1 MLTAILSGFLFSLFL
16 VFAGK
21 FFKGKL
27 AVLSALVPLGL
38 FIYFAS
44 FIKRIS
50 QGEVI
55 TRHYEW
61 VPSFGV
67 NLNFTLDGLSLLFSL
82 LITGIGFL
90 VFAYTAE
97 YLKGH
102 KYLDRFYG
110 YLGMFMGAMLGLV
123 LSDNLLSMFVFWE
136 LTSISSFFLIGFN
149 NTSKASRKSAILAL
163 AITGSG
169 GFLFLAGSLLLG
181 SVAGTYSITEML
193 TQSDVIIGSSF
204 YVWIVILLF
213 GAAFTK
219 SAQFP
224 FHFWLPGAMK
234 APTPVS
240 TYLHSATM
248 VKAGIYLLLRFT
260 PILGGE
266 EIWNTTLILVGGVT
280 MFYSAVHTLFRTDL
294 KGVLAYSTIS
304 VLGILVFLIGMGTQY
319 ALTAAAVYIVVHAL
333 YKATLFL
340 ITGIIDHE
348 TGTRDV
354 TVLSGLRK
362 VMLPVAI
369 AGFLA
374 AISSAGMPPTI
385 GFVGKDLVY
394 ESTLHM
400 KSWSVV
406 LTVVAIGTNIL
417 VLYAGFVAGI
427 KPFTGKLP
435 EAQSKVHMPGFL
447 MWLPPMI
454 LAILGILF
462 GIYPAFIDGPIVKG
476 VVSAVGM
483 AGEEVHL
490 KLWHGFN
497 LVLLL
502 SALTLALGII
512 LYFVWKPSKKRE
524 AFIAKFDS
532 IAPITLIHK
541 FGSGVWHFSNI
552 WTRIF
557 QNGFLRNY
565 VSTIVLFLVGLV
577 GYSLFNGDQKFFIDF
592 SSFSRMTYYELI
604 IMGIMFLSVLF
615 VVGARSRLTAVVAM
629 GVVGYAICL
638 MFVIYS
644 APDLAMTQF
653 SIDTLTVILF
663 VLVLSSLPKYLSISD
678 YKMRMIDG
686 TLSIALGLV
695 VTLISLQVLNEPVN
709 KEVSNFYA
717 ENAYVLAKGKNVVNV
732 ILVDFRGIDTLI
744 EISVLTVAA
753 LGVFSLLKLRL
764 KRDDRELKD

>member
-1 MLTAILSGFLFSLFL
+1 MLTAILSGFLFSFFL

-55 TRHYEW
+55 TRNYEW

-67 NLNFTLDGLSLLFSL
+67 NLSFNLDGLSLLFSL

-193 TQSDVIIGSSF
+193 TQSDAIIGSDF

-266 EIWNTTLILVGGVT
+266 EIWNTTLIIVGGVT
-280 MFYSAVHTLFRTDL
+280 MLYSAVHTLFRTDL

-400 KSWSVV
+400 QSWSVV
-406 LTVVAIGTNIL
+406 LTIVAIATNIL

-476 VVSAVGM
+476 VVNAVGM

-497 LVLLL
+497 FVLLL

-512 LYFVWKPSKKRE
+512 LYFIWKPSKKHE
-524 AFIAKFDS
+524 AFIAKFDR
-532 IAPITLIHK
+532 IAPITLIHN
-541 FGSGVWHFSNI
+541 FGSGVWHFSNV

-592 SSFSRMTYYELI
+592 SSFSSMTYYELI

-686 TLSIALGLV
+686 TLAIAFGLV

-732 ILVDFRGIDTLI
+732 ILVDFRGVDTLI